1 MSDVQL
7 LTRRIERA
15 ERRVRLLSAA
25 AVVLATAFLA
35 AAVQPPA
42 EVLRARGIVLVDAAG
57 RERIVLGAPLA
68 EVSGDARLAAAS
80 GIVVLDSA
88 GRPMVALGIDN
99 PLIGTEG
106 KTAERVGRSAGLTFY
121 DLRTGQER
129 GGMGTL
135 EDGRANVCLD
145 YASALKEAACM
156 TVAGGDQYAA
166 VLLNGTPREKTFD
179 RVTMFVGADGS
190 GSIKVFGSEVNPGG
204 VMIRSGR
211 GSPSITVYD
220 SSGTVLGD
228 VVGNVSRS
236 SP

>member
-1 MSDVQL
+1 MSNVQL
-7 LTRRIERA
+7 LTQRIERA
-15 ERRVRLLSAA
+15 ERRVRLISA
-25 AVVLATAFLA
+25 VTVLLAIMLLA
-35 AAVQPPA
+35 AAVRPA
-42 EVLRARGIVLVDAAG
+42 PDVLRVRGIVLVDAAG

-68 EVSGDARLAAAS
+68 EVSGDSRLAGAS

-88 GRPMVALGIDN
+88 GRPMVAAGIDN

-106 KTAERVGRSAGLTFY
+106 KTAERIGRSAGLTFY
-121 DLRTGQER
+121 DLSTGQER
-129 GGMGTL
+129 GGIGTL

-166 VLLNGTPREKTFD
+166 VLLNGTPSEKSFD

-190 GSIKVFGSEVNPGG
+190 GSLKVFGSEVNPGG
-204 VMIRSGR
+204 VMIRSGS
-211 GSPSITVYD
+211 GAPSITVYD

-228 VVGNVSRS
+228 VVRAVSR
-236 SP
+236 P